1 MSNKIQD
8 LQKAIDTAKHG
19 KNDIRGKEYSTVPLR
34 IELFRRLLNGKDIES
49 LSSIYTRVEVDGNKI
64 ISRAYLAEEIDVI
77 FTEDGKEVVHMK
89 NVKSTG
95 TAEEDRQASSINKT
109 SAVEN
114 GETSAIGRML
124 GILGVHGG
132 QLASFEEVKTA
143 QETEAVVQLYPETRP
158 QLSSEVTNMLDAV
171 KQFKTQ
177 KEVNDFLVKNVVF
190 FDNLRSK
197 NEKEHQELKMQVTI
211 FRDTLPE

>member
-143 QETEAVVQLYPETRP
+143 QETEAVVQLYPEARP
-158 QLSSEVTNMLDAV
+158 QLSSEVTNMLDTV

>member
-1 MSNKIQD
+1 MTNKIQD
-8 LQKAIDTAKHG
+8 LQKAIETAKHG

-64 ISRAYLAEEIDVI
+64 ISRAYLAEEVDVI
-77 FTEDGKEVVHMK
+77 FTEDGNEVVHMK

-143 QETEAVVQLYPETRP
+143 QETEAVVQLYPETKP
-158 QLSSEVTNMLDAV
+158 QLSSEVTNMLDTV

-190 FDNLRSK
+190 FDNLQSK

>member
-143 QETEAVVQLYPETRP
+143 QETEAVVQLYPEAKP
-158 QLSSEVTNMLDAV
+158 QLSSEVTNMLDTV

>member
-1 MSNKIQD
+1 
-8 LQKAIDTAKHG
+8 
-19 KNDIRGKEYSTVPLR
+19 
-34 IELFRRLLNGKDIES
+34 
-49 LSSIYTRVEVDGNKI
+49 
-64 ISRAYLAEEIDVI
+64 
-77 FTEDGKEVVHMK
+77 MK

-143 QETEAVVQLYPETRP
+143 QETEAVVQLYPETKP
-158 QLSSEVTNMLDAV
+158 QLSSEVTNMLDTV

-190 FDNLRSK
+190 FDNLQSK